1 MWGWSPNHLRKNP
14 GMDPS
19 QIMLPSTG
27 PLRYTANPEAEDF
40 DLQDLPTG
48 RGLLGCEDV
57 AFHGKNDDNIKYYVE
72 HIWKVGDGNSEIDC
86 YFLKSSHVCFL
97 HVFFCVCVLFYWWC
111 DVGMSF
117 SGSLWQE
124 LLVEIMDRW
133 EECGLVPKEAG
144 VFAWNVWKK
153 LGRRN
158 CPVVPRW
165 VVKFNFDYSG
175 FFWTFKFW
183 SFAMLRKHMGEN
195 SC

>member
-1 MWGWSPNHLRKNP
+1 
-14 GMDPS
+14 MDPS

-97 HVFFCVCVLFYWWC
+97 HVFFVYAYCFIGDATLVCLFPARFGRNFWLKSWIDGRSAVWC
-111 DVGMSF
+111 
-117 SGSLWQE
+117 
-124 LLVEIMDRW
+124 
-133 EECGLVPKEAG
+133 P
-144 VFAWNVWKK
+144 KK
-153 LGRRN
+153 LVCLLGTREKSLAGGI
-158 CPVVPRW
+158 VLW
-165 VVKFNFDYSG
+165 WHDG
-175 FFWTFKFW
+175 
-183 SFAMLRKHMGEN
+183 
-195 SC
+195 